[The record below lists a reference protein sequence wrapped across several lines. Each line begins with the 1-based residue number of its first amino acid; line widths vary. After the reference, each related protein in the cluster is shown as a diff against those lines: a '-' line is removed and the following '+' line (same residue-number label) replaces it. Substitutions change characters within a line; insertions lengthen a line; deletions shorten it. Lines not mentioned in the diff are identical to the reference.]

1 MCKMCLIILL
11 QKSILETQCL
21 IIFPTVLHKYLVL
34 TIADISSTT
43 LPSFMIITTVAIAI
57 VNAAMTNATMINFPT
72 VMIVMVVVKIVIVD

>member
-1 MCKMCLIILL
+1 MCLIILL

-34 TIADISSTT
+34 TIADISSTS

-57 VNAAMTNATMINFPT
+57 VIAAMTNATMINFPT
-72 VMIVMVVVKIVIVD
+72 VMIVMMVVVMIAIVD